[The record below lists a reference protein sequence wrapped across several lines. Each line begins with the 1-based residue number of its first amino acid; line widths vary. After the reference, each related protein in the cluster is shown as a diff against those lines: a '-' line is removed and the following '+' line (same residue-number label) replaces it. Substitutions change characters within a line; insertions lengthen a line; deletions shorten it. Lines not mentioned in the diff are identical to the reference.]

1 MELTRR
7 NFIATTAI
15 AAGAATVAGT
25 TRHAMA
31 EEASEDFDI
40 VVVGGGM
47 GGLTAA
53 VQAALNGASVIL
65 LEKCEELGL
74 GGAHAEGQFGVG
86 SRMQQE
92 AGIDFTIADVVAHE
106 MELAQFRSSG
116 SLWLDLCQN
125 SAGNLDW
132 CEEQGVVYENVDDYF
147 GTCALATFHWFKNH
161 NAMDGYITPMI
172 ARAEELG
179 VEIRTQTA
187 ATELIIDNGVV
198 KGVKAEGADGT
209 TESINAKAVI
219 LATGGVAGD
228 FDLLAKQGWT
238 PSRLAL
244 GGVSTTVGDGYKLA
258 QSAGNKSLLEES
270 CSFIQN
276 YIPAMGFEVFP
287 QFLDPIN
294 GMITGL
300 AAGGCELWVDQDG
313 RRFWDESTPSLNM
326 MYQTMP
332 TKDNK
337 ASYVVFDQSMYED
350 LYAETEG
357 AAERLASCVESNEGN
372 SLFKADTIEGLAEA
386 VGIDADNLVAAVER
400 YNQMCE
406 AGEDTDFYKDT
417 DKLVA
422 INAGPYY
429 IGRIEQLVYC
439 SIGGISVDKDFQCI
453 DANWEKI
460 PGLYSAGIDCA
471 MLYRAV
477 YTITLGGSCS
487 AGVVNSGRGAANAAC
502 ASFQA

>member
-7 NFIATTAI
+7 SFIAGTAA
-15 AAGAATVAGT
+15 AAGAAAVSGT
-25 TRHAMA
+25 AAAALADEAA
-31 EEASEDFDI
+31 ESVDI

-53 VQAALNGASVIL
+53 VQAALNGASVVL

-132 CEEQGVVYENVDDYF
+132 CEEQGVVYEKVDDYF
-147 GTCALATFHWFKNH
+147 GTCALATFHWFLNS
-161 NAMDGYITPMI
+161 NAMDGFITPMI

-179 VEIRTQTA
+179 VDIRKETA
-187 ATELIIDNGVV
+187 VTALVIEDGAV
-198 KGVKAEGADGT
+198 KGVEAEGPDGAYT
-209 TESINAKAVI
+209 LEAKAVI

-238 PSRLAL
+238 PGRLAL

-258 QSAGNKSLLEES
+258 QSAGNRSMLEES

-276 YIPAMGFEVFP
+276 YIPAMGFDVYP

-300 AAGGCELWVDQDG
+300 AAGGPELWVDQDG

-350 LYAETEG
+350 LYADTEG
-357 AAERLASCVESNEGN
+357 AADRLAACVESNEGD

-386 VGIDADNLVAAVER
+386 AGIDADNLVAAVER
-400 YNQMCE
+400 YNSMCE
-406 AGEDTDFYKDT
+406 AGEDTDFYKDA

-422 INAGPYY
+422 IDEGPYY

-439 SIGGISVDKDFQCI
+439 SIGGICVDKDFQCV
-453 DANWEKI
+453 DANWDKI

>member
-7 NFIATTAI
+7 DFIADA
-15 AAGAATVAGT
+15 AAVAGAAAVTGATG
-25 TRHAMA
+25 RALA
-31 EEASEDFDI
+31 DEAAPEDTDI

-132 CEEQGVVYENVDDYF
+132 CEEQGVVYDSVDDYF
-147 GTCALATFHWFKNH
+147 GTCSLATFHWFHNS
-161 NAMDGYITPMI
+161 NAMDGFITPMI

-179 VEIRTQTA
+179 VDIRKSTA
-187 ATELIIDNGVV
+187 ATELVIEDGAV
-198 KGVKAEGADGT
+198 KGVVAEDADGT
-209 TESINAKAVI
+209 ETINAKAVI

-228 FDLLAKQGWT
+228 FELLAKQGWT
-238 PSRLAL
+238 PNRLAL
-244 GGVSTTVGDGYKLA
+244 GGVATTVGDGYKMA
-258 QSAGNKSLLEES
+258 QSAGNRSMLEES

-332 TKDNK
+332 TRDNK
-337 ASYVVFDQSMYED
+337 ASYVVFSQSMYED
-350 LYAETEG
+350 LYAATEG
-357 AAERLASCVESNEGN
+357 AAERLASCVESNEGG

-386 VGIDADNLVAAVER
+386 AGIDADNLVAAVER
-400 YNQMCE
+400 YNKMCE
-406 AGEDTDFYKDT
+406 AGEDTDFYKDA

-422 INAGPYY
+422 IDEGPFY

-439 SIGGISVDKDFQCI
+439 SIGGIGVDKDFQCI
-453 DANWEKI
+453 DADWEKI

-502 ASFQA
+502 AAIQG